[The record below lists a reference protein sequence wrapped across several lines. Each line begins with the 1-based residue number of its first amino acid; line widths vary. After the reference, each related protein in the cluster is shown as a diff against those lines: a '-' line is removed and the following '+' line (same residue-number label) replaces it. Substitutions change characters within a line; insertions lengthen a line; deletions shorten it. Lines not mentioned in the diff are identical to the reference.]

1 MLGHTHNITIV
12 QNNIINVKHQY
23 NVQHNV
29 ITLHNNKRRQ
39 KKHYNITKQHYDVT
53 KQHNKTQNSI
63 EIYKTT

>member
-39 KKHYNITKQHYDVT
+39 KKTL
-53 KQHNKTQNSI
+53 
-63 EIYKTT
+63 